1 MTHASVIAHHE
12 RALVVRATGGD
23 ADAFHALIRPHDRG
37 LRGLAYRLLGDRQ
50 AMDDALQESYLK
62 AFRAMPRF
70 EGDSAFKSWL
80 YRRKLRVRPRGHPG
94 SGAGLSSRLSSQA
107 R

>member
-37 LRGLAYRLLGDRQ
+37 LRGQ
-50 AMDDALQESYLK
+50 
-62 AFRAMPRF
+62 P
-70 EGDSAFKSWL
+70 
-80 YRRKLRVRPRGHPG
+80 
-94 SGAGLSSRLSSQA
+94 
-107 R
+107 